1 MLVKDRFYIAGQ
13 WQEPKGSDA
22 TEVVNPA
29 TEEPV
34 ARVAM
39 GNREDVDRAV
49 AAARAA
55 FDDWSQTTPEQR
67 AQYLE
72 RIVAGLEARTD
83 EIAQAITSEMGSP
96 CSLVKPTQIGNPLF
110 TFKEAA
116 ELARTYQWETDHG
129 KTHVIREPIGV
140 CALITPWNFPLNQIA
155 GKVAPA
161 LAAGCTMV
169 LKPSEL
175 APLDAFIL
183 AEIIDEAGLP
193 PGVFNLIVGAGPEVG
208 EALAAHP
215 EVDLV
220 SITGSTR
227 AGAAVA
233 TAAAPT
239 IKRVAQELGGKS
251 ANIILPDADFSRA
264 VKGGVRLAMFNSG
277 QACNGPTR
285 MLIPRQHQREIED
298 IVVKA
303 VGGIVVGDPK
313 DDKTYMGPISNRAQY
328 ERVIA
333 FIQRAIDEGARLL
346 IGGPE
351 RPTGLD
357 KGFYVKPTVFTD
369 VRNDML
375 TAREEA
381 FGPVLALIPYES
393 EDEAIAIANDNPYG
407 LSSYVQSGDLEHAK
421 RVGRRIRAG
430 HVELNGARWDQGAPF
445 GGYRRSGNGREH
457 GVNTTADTAN
467 RLAVSSPAWS
477 IEPLLYRR
485 MQDIKINVHLIVL
498 KGVSPKMGRVTH
510 SGSSGR
516 PAVGEWFGCPDQGI
530 PRGRTVLPVLRKSME
545 FRRA

>member
-1 MLVKDRFYIAGQ
+1 MLVRDRFYIAGQ
-13 WQEPKGSDA
+13 WQQPAGTA
-22 TEVVNPA
+22 TAEVINPA
-29 TEEPV
+29 TEEAV
-34 ARVAM
+34 AKVAM
-39 GNREDVDRAV
+39 GDTTDVERAL

-55 FDDWSQTTPEQR
+55 FAGWSQTPPAQR
-67 AQYLE
+67 AEYLD
-72 RIVAGLEARTD
+72 RIAAGIEARTAELAD
-83 EIAQAITSEMGSP
+83 AITAEMGSP

-116 ELARTYQWETDHG
+116 ELARTYSFEADHG
-129 KTHVIREPIGV
+129 KTHVIREAIGV

-183 AEIIDEAGLP
+183 AEIIHDAGLP
-193 PGVFNLIVGAGPEVG
+193 SGVFNLIVGAGPTVG
-208 EALAAHP
+208 EALARHP
-215 EVDLV
+215 EVDMV

-233 TAAAPT
+233 IAAAPT
-239 IKRVAQELGGKS
+239 IKRVGQELGGKS
-251 ANIILPDADFSRA
+251 ANIILPDADFGRA

-285 MLIPRQHQREIED
+285 MLIPRQHQAEIED

-303 VGGIVVGDPK
+303 VESIVVGNPG
-313 DDKTYMGPISNRAQY
+313 DDKTYMGPIANRAQY

-333 FIQRAIDEGARLL
+333 FIQRAVAEGARLL

-351 RPTGLD
+351 RPAGLD

-369 VRNDML
+369 IRNDML

-381 FGPVLALIPYES
+381 FGPVLALIPYDT
-393 EDEAIAIANDNPYG
+393 EDDAVAIANDNPYG
-407 LSSYVQSGDLEHAK
+407 LSSYIQSSDLEHAK

-445 GGYRRSGNGREH
+445 GGYRMSGNGREH
-457 GVNTTADTAN
+457 GVWGLEEYLETKALLGYNT
-467 RLAVSSPAWS
+467 
-477 IEPLLYRR
+477 
-485 MQDIKINVHLIVL
+485 
-498 KGVSPKMGRVTH
+498 
-510 SGSSGR
+510 
-516 PAVGEWFGCPDQGI
+516 
-530 PRGRTVLPVLRKSME
+530 
-545 FRRA
+545 

>member
-1 MLVKDRFYIAGQ
+1 MLITKDLFYIDGQ
-13 WQEPKGSDA
+13 WQKPQGSDVA
-22 TEVVNPA
+22 EVVNPA

-39 GNREDVDRAV
+39 GNGADVDRAV

-55 FDDWSQTTPEQR
+55 FAGWSQTPPAQR
-67 AQYLE
+67 AEYLD
-72 RIVAGLEARTD
+72 RIAAGIEARTAD
-83 EIAQAITSEMGSP
+83 LADAITAEMGSP

-116 ELARTYQWETDHG
+116 ELARTYQFESDHG
-129 KTHVIREPIGV
+129 KTHVIREAIGV
-140 CALITPWNFPLNQIA
+140 CAMITPWNFPLNQIA

-183 AEIIDEAGLP
+183 AEIVHDAGLP
-193 PGVFNLIVGAGPEVG
+193 AGVFNLIVGAGPTVG

-215 EVDLV
+215 QVDMV

-233 TAAAPT
+233 IAAAPT

-251 ANIILPDADFSRA
+251 ANLILPDADFGRA

-303 VGGIVVGDPK
+303 VEGIVVGNPR
-313 DDKTYMGPISNRAQY
+313 DDKTYMGPIANRAQY

-333 FIQRAIDEGARLL
+333 FIRRAMDEGARLL

-351 RPTGLD
+351 RPEGLD

-381 FGPVLALIPYES
+381 FGPVLALIPYDT
-393 EDEAIAIANDNPYG
+393 EDEAVAIANDNPYG

-445 GGYRRSGNGREH
+445 GGYRMSGNGREH
-457 GVNTTADTAN
+457 GVWG
-467 RLAVSSPAWS
+467 L
-477 IEPLLYRR
+477 E
-485 MQDIKINVHLIVL
+485 
-498 KGVSPKMGRVTH
+498 
-510 SGSSGR
+510 
-516 PAVGEWFGCPDQGI
+516 
-530 PRGRTVLPVLRKSME
+530 E
-545 FRRA
+545 FLETKAMLGYNA

>member
-251 ANIILPDADFSRA
+251 ANLILPDADFSRA

-303 VGGIVVGDPK
+303 VEGIVVGDPK

-457 GVNTTADTAN
+457 GVWGLEEFLEVKA
-467 RLAVSSPAWS
+467 
-477 IEPLLYRR
+477 LLGY
-485 MQDIKINVHLIVL
+485 N
-498 KGVSPKMGRVTH
+498 
-510 SGSSGR
+510 
-516 PAVGEWFGCPDQGI
+516 A
-530 PRGRTVLPVLRKSME
+530 
-545 FRRA
+545 

>member
-1 MLVKDRFYIAGQ
+1 MAMSITKDLFYINGQ
-13 WQEPKGSDA
+13 WQKPLGSDH

-39 GNREDVDRAV
+39 GNSQDVDRAV
-49 AAARAA
+49 AAARGA
-55 FDDWSQTTPEQR
+55 FDAWSQTPPAER
-67 AQYLE
+67 AEYLD
-72 RIVAGLEARTD
+72 RIAAGIEARTAD
-83 EIAQAITSEMGSP
+83 LAEAITAEMGSP

-116 ELARTYQWETDHG
+116 ELARTYSFETDHG
-129 KTHVIREPIGV
+129 KTHVVREPIGV
-140 CALITPWNFPLNQIA
+140 CAMITPWNFPLNQIA

-183 AEIIDEAGLP
+183 AEIVHDAGLP
-193 PGVFNLIVGAGPEVG
+193 AGVFNLIVGAGPTVG

-215 EVDLV
+215 EVDMV

-233 TAAAPT
+233 IAAAPT

-251 ANIILPDADFSRA
+251 ANIILPDADFNRA

-285 MLIPRQHQREIED
+285 MLIPRQHQQEIED
-298 IVVKA
+298 IVIKTVE
-303 VGGIVVGDPK
+303 GIVVGNPQ
-313 DDKTYMGPISNRAQY
+313 DDKTYMGPIANRAQY
-328 ERVIA
+328 ERVLA

-346 IGGPE
+346 IGGAE
-351 RPTGLD
+351 RPAGLD

-381 FGPVLALIPYES
+381 FGPVLALIPYET
-393 EDEAIAIANDNPYG
+393 EDEAVAIANDNPYG
-407 LSSYVQSGDLEHAK
+407 LSSYIQSGDLEHAK
-421 RVGRRIRAG
+421 AVGRRIRAG

-445 GGYRRSGNGREH
+445 GGYRMSGNGREH
-457 GVNTTADTAN
+457 GVWGLEEFLETKA
-467 RLAVSSPAWS
+467 
-477 IEPLLYRR
+477 LLGY
-485 MQDIKINVHLIVL
+485 N
-498 KGVSPKMGRVTH
+498 
-510 SGSSGR
+510 
-516 PAVGEWFGCPDQGI
+516 A
-530 PRGRTVLPVLRKSME
+530 
-545 FRRA
+545 

>member
-285 MLIPRQHQREIED
+285 MLIPRQHQQEIED

-303 VGGIVVGDPK
+303 VEGIVVGDPK

-457 GVNTTADTAN
+457 GVWGLEEFLEVKA
-467 RLAVSSPAWS
+467 
-477 IEPLLYRR
+477 LLGY
-485 MQDIKINVHLIVL
+485 N
-498 KGVSPKMGRVTH
+498 
-510 SGSSGR
+510 
-516 PAVGEWFGCPDQGI
+516 A
-530 PRGRTVLPVLRKSME
+530 
-545 FRRA
+545 

>member
-1 MLVKDRFYIAGQ
+1 MLITKDLFYIDGQ
-13 WQEPKGSDA
+13 WQKPEGSDVA
-22 TEVVNPA
+22 EVVNPA

-39 GNREDVDRAV
+39 GNGADVDRAV

-55 FDDWSQTTPEQR
+55 FDGWSQTPPAQR
-67 AQYLE
+67 AEYLD
-72 RIVAGLEARTD
+72 RIAAGIEARTAD
-83 EIAQAITSEMGSP
+83 LADVITAEMGSP

-116 ELARTYQWETDHG
+116 ELARTYQFESDHG
-129 KTHVIREPIGV
+129 KTHVIREAIGV
-140 CALITPWNFPLNQIA
+140 CAMITPWNFPLNQIA

-183 AEIIDEAGLP
+183 AEIVHDAGLP
-193 PGVFNLIVGAGPEVG
+193 AGVFNLIVGAGPTVG

-215 EVDLV
+215 QVDMV

-233 TAAAPT
+233 IAAAPT

-251 ANIILPDADFSRA
+251 ANLILPDADFGRA

-298 IVVKA
+298 IVIKA
-303 VGGIVVGDPK
+303 VEGIVVGNPK
-313 DDKTYMGPISNRAQY
+313 DDKTYMGPIANRAQY

-333 FIQRAIDEGARLL
+333 FIRRAIDEGVRLL

-351 RPTGLD
+351 RPEGLD

-381 FGPVLALIPYES
+381 FGPVLALIPYDT

-445 GGYRRSGNGREH
+445 GGYRKSGNGREH
-457 GVNTTADTAN
+457 GVWG
-467 RLAVSSPAWS
+467 L
-477 IEPLLYRR
+477 E
-485 MQDIKINVHLIVL
+485 
-498 KGVSPKMGRVTH
+498 
-510 SGSSGR
+510 
-516 PAVGEWFGCPDQGI
+516 
-530 PRGRTVLPVLRKSME
+530 E
-545 FRRA
+545 FLETKAMLGYNA

>member
-251 ANIILPDADFSRA
+251 ANLILPDADFRRA

-457 GVNTTADTAN
+457 GVWGLEEFLEVKA
-467 RLAVSSPAWS
+467 
-477 IEPLLYRR
+477 LLGY
-485 MQDIKINVHLIVL
+485 N
-498 KGVSPKMGRVTH
+498 
-510 SGSSGR
+510 
-516 PAVGEWFGCPDQGI
+516 A
-530 PRGRTVLPVLRKSME
+530 
-545 FRRA
+545 

>member
-13 WQEPKGSDA
+13 WQEPKGRDA

-55 FDDWSQTTPEQR
+55 FDDWSQTAPEQR

-251 ANIILPDADFSRA
+251 ANLILPDADFSRA

-285 MLIPRQHQREIED
+285 MLIPRQHQQEIED

-303 VGGIVVGDPK
+303 VEGIVVGDPK

-457 GVNTTADTAN
+457 GVWGLEEFLEVKA
-467 RLAVSSPAWS
+467 
-477 IEPLLYRR
+477 LLGY
-485 MQDIKINVHLIVL
+485 N
-498 KGVSPKMGRVTH
+498 
-510 SGSSGR
+510 
-516 PAVGEWFGCPDQGI
+516 A
-530 PRGRTVLPVLRKSME
+530 
-545 FRRA
+545 

>member
-13 WQEPKGSDA
+13 WQEPKGRDA

-251 ANIILPDADFSRA
+251 ANLILPDADFSRA

-285 MLIPRQHQREIED
+285 MLIPRQHQQEIED

-303 VGGIVVGDPK
+303 VEGIVVGDPK

-457 GVNTTADTAN
+457 GVWGLEEFLEVKA
-467 RLAVSSPAWS
+467 
-477 IEPLLYRR
+477 LLGY
-485 MQDIKINVHLIVL
+485 N
-498 KGVSPKMGRVTH
+498 
-510 SGSSGR
+510 
-516 PAVGEWFGCPDQGI
+516 A
-530 PRGRTVLPVLRKSME
+530 
-545 FRRA
+545 

>member
-1 MLVKDRFYIAGQ
+1 MLITKDLFYIDGQ
-13 WQEPKGSDA
+13 WQKPQGSDV
-22 TEVVNPA
+22 TKVVNPA

-39 GNREDVDRAV
+39 GNGADVDRAV

-55 FDDWSQTTPEQR
+55 FEGWSQTPPAQR
-67 AQYLE
+67 AQYLD
-72 RIVAGLEARTD
+72 RISAGIEARTAELAD
-83 EIAQAITSEMGSP
+83 AITAEMGSP

-116 ELARTYQWETDHG
+116 ELARTYHFESDHG

-140 CALITPWNFPLNQIA
+140 CAMITPWNFPLNQIA

-183 AEIIDEAGLP
+183 AEIVHDAGLP
-193 PGVFNLIVGAGPEVG
+193 PGVFNLIVGAGPTVG

-215 EVDLV
+215 QVDMV

-233 TAAAPT
+233 IAAAPT

-251 ANIILPDADFSRA
+251 ANLILPDADFGRA
-264 VKGGVRLAMFNSG
+264 VKAGVRLAMFNSG

-303 VGGIVVGDPK
+303 VEGIVVGDPR
-313 DDKTYMGPISNRAQY
+313 DDKTYMGPIANRAQY
-328 ERVIA
+328 ERVLA
-333 FIQRAIDEGARLL
+333 FIRRAIDEGARLL

-351 RPTGLD
+351 RPEGLD

-381 FGPVLALIPYES
+381 FGPVLALIPYDT

-445 GGYRRSGNGREH
+445 GGYRMSGNGREH
-457 GVNTTADTAN
+457 GVWG
-467 RLAVSSPAWS
+467 L
-477 IEPLLYRR
+477 EEFLE
-485 MQDIKINVHLIVL
+485 IKAMLGYN
-498 KGVSPKMGRVTH
+498 P
-510 SGSSGR
+510 
-516 PAVGEWFGCPDQGI
+516 
-530 PRGRTVLPVLRKSME
+530 
-545 FRRA
+545 

>member
-1 MLVKDRFYIAGQ
+1 MLIRDKFYIAGQ
-13 WQEPKGSDA
+13 WQRPAGTA
-22 TEVVNPA
+22 TTDVTNPA
-29 TEEPV
+29 TEEVV
-34 ARVAM
+34 AKVAM
-39 GNREDVDRAV
+39 GDTADVERAV

-55 FDDWSQTTPEQR
+55 FAGWSQTPPAQR
-67 AQYLE
+67 AEYLD
-72 RIVAGLEARTD
+72 RIAAGIEARTAELAD
-83 EIAQAITSEMGSP
+83 AITAEMGSP

-116 ELARTYQWETDHG
+116 ELARTYCFEADHG

-140 CALITPWNFPLNQIA
+140 CAMITPWNFPLNQIA

-183 AEIIDEAGLP
+183 AEIIHDAGLP
-193 PGVFNLIVGAGPEVG
+193 AGVFNLIVGAGPTVG
-208 EALAAHP
+208 EALARHP
-215 EVDLV
+215 EVDMV

-233 TAAAPT
+233 IAAAPT
-239 IKRVAQELGGKS
+239 IKRVGQELGGKS
-251 ANIILPDADFSRA
+251 ANIILPDADFGRA

-303 VGGIVVGDPK
+303 VEGIVVGNPK
-313 DDKTYMGPISNRAQY
+313 DDKTYMGPIANRAQY

-333 FIQRAIDEGARLL
+333 FIRRAIDEGARLL

-351 RPTGLD
+351 RPAGLD

-381 FGPVLALIPYES
+381 FGPVLALIPYET
-393 EDEAIAIANDNPYG
+393 EDEAVAIANDNPYG

-445 GGYRRSGNGREH
+445 GGYRMSGNGREH
-457 GVNTTADTAN
+457 GVWGLEEYLETKA
-467 RLAVSSPAWS
+467 
-477 IEPLLYRR
+477 LLGY
-485 MQDIKINVHLIVL
+485 N
-498 KGVSPKMGRVTH
+498 S
-510 SGSSGR
+510 
-516 PAVGEWFGCPDQGI
+516 
-530 PRGRTVLPVLRKSME
+530 
-545 FRRA
+545 

>member
-1 MLVKDRFYIAGQ
+1 VAMSITKDLFYINGQ
-13 WQEPKGSDA
+13 WQKPLGSDH

-39 GNREDVDRAV
+39 GNSQDVDRAV
-49 AAARAA
+49 AAARGA
-55 FDDWSQTTPEQR
+55 FDAWSQTPPAER
-67 AQYLE
+67 AEYLD
-72 RIVAGLEARTD
+72 RIAAGIEARTAD
-83 EIAQAITSEMGSP
+83 LAEAITAEMGSP

-116 ELARTYQWETDHG
+116 ELARTYSFETDHG
-129 KTHVIREPIGV
+129 KTHVVREPIGV
-140 CALITPWNFPLNQIA
+140 CAMITPWNFPLNQIA

-183 AEIIDEAGLP
+183 AEIVHDAGLP
-193 PGVFNLIVGAGPEVG
+193 AGVFNLIVGAGPTVG

-215 EVDLV
+215 EVDMV

-233 TAAAPT
+233 IAAAPT

-251 ANIILPDADFSRA
+251 ANIILPDADFNRA

-285 MLIPRQHQREIED
+285 MLIPRQHQQEIED
-298 IVVKA
+298 IVIKTVE
-303 VGGIVVGDPK
+303 GIVVGNPQ
-313 DDKTYMGPISNRAQY
+313 DDKTYMGPIANRAQY
-328 ERVIA
+328 ERVLA

-346 IGGPE
+346 IGGAE
-351 RPTGLD
+351 RPAGLD

-381 FGPVLALIPYES
+381 FGPVLALIPYET
-393 EDEAIAIANDNPYG
+393 EDEAVAIANDNPYG
-407 LSSYVQSGDLEHAK
+407 LSSYIQSGDLEHAK
-421 RVGRRIRAG
+421 AVGRRIRAG

-445 GGYRRSGNGREH
+445 GGYRMSGNGREH
-457 GVNTTADTAN
+457 GVWGLEEFLETKA
-467 RLAVSSPAWS
+467 
-477 IEPLLYRR
+477 LLGY
-485 MQDIKINVHLIVL
+485 N
-498 KGVSPKMGRVTH
+498 
-510 SGSSGR
+510 
-516 PAVGEWFGCPDQGI
+516 A
-530 PRGRTVLPVLRKSME
+530 
-545 FRRA
+545 

>member
-1 MLVKDRFYIAGQ
+1 MLITKDLFYIDGQ
-13 WQEPKGSDA
+13 WQKPQGSDTTA
-22 TEVVNPA
+22 VVNPA

-39 GNREDVDRAV
+39 GNGADVDRAV

-55 FDDWSQTTPEQR
+55 FEGWSQTPPAQR
-67 AQYLE
+67 AEYLD
-72 RIVAGLEARTD
+72 RIAAGIEARTAELAD
-83 EIAQAITSEMGSP
+83 AITAEMGSP
-96 CSLVKPTQIGNPLF
+96 CALVKPTQIGNPLF

-116 ELARTYQWETDHG
+116 ELARTYHFEADYG

-140 CALITPWNFPLNQIA
+140 CAMITPWNFPLNQIA

-183 AEIIDEAGLP
+183 AEIVHDAGLP
-193 PGVFNLIVGAGPEVG
+193 AGVFNLIVGAGPTVG

-215 EVDLV
+215 QVDMV

-233 TAAAPT
+233 IAAAPT

-251 ANIILPDADFSRA
+251 ANIILPDADFGRA

-298 IVVKA
+298 IVIKA
-303 VGGIVVGDPK
+303 VEGIVVGNPK
-313 DDKTYMGPISNRAQY
+313 DDKTYMGPIANRAQY

-333 FIQRAIDEGARLL
+333 FIRRAIDEGARLL

-351 RPTGLD
+351 RPEGLD

-381 FGPVLALIPYES
+381 FGPVLALIPYDT

-445 GGYRRSGNGREH
+445 GGYRMSGNGREH
-457 GVNTTADTAN
+457 GVWG
-467 RLAVSSPAWS
+467 L
-477 IEPLLYRR
+477 EEFLE
-485 MQDIKINVHLIVL
+485 IKAMLGYN
-498 KGVSPKMGRVTH
+498 
-510 SGSSGR
+510 
-516 PAVGEWFGCPDQGI
+516 A
-530 PRGRTVLPVLRKSME
+530 
-545 FRRA
+545 

>member
-1 MLVKDRFYIAGQ
+1 MLVRDRFYIAGQ
-13 WQEPKGSDA
+13 WQQPQSSEL

-29 TEEPV
+29 SEAPV

-39 GNREDVDRAV
+39 GGGADVDRAV

-55 FDDWSQTTPEQR
+55 FDGWSQTAPAER
-67 AQYLE
+67 ADCLD
-72 RIVAGLEARTD
+72 RIAAGIEART
-83 EIAQAITSEMGSP
+83 EELAAAITAEMGSP
-96 CSLVKPTQIGNPLF
+96 CALVKPTQIGNPLF

-116 ELARTYQWETDHG
+116 QLARTYPFEAEHG
-129 KTHVIREPIGV
+129 KTQVIREAIGV

-183 AEIIDEAGLP
+183 AEIIHDAGLP
-193 PGVFNLIVGAGPEVG
+193 PGVFNLIVGSGPLVG
-208 EALAAHP
+208 EALASHP
-215 EVDLV
+215 EVDMV

-233 TAAAPT
+233 TAAAPS

-285 MLIPRQHQREIED
+285 MLVPRQHLKEIEE
-298 IVVKA
+298 IVVKT
-303 VGGIVVGDPK
+303 VESIVVGDPNE
-313 DDKTYMGPISNRAQY
+313 DSTYMGPIANRAQY

-333 FIQRAIDEGARLL
+333 FIRRAIDEGARLL
-346 IGGPE
+346 CGGPE
-351 RPTGLD
+351 RPEGLA
-357 KGFYVKPTVFTD
+357 KGFYVKPTVFSD
-369 VRNDML
+369 VRNDTL

-381 FGPVLALIPYES
+381 FGPVLALIPYDT
-393 EDEAIAIANDNPYG
+393 EDEAIAMANDNPYG
-407 LSSYVQSGDLEHAK
+407 LSSYVQSGDLEHAR

-457 GVNTTADTAN
+457 GVWGLEEFLETKA
-467 RLAVSSPAWS
+467 
-477 IEPLLYRR
+477 LLGY
-485 MQDIKINVHLIVL
+485 N
-498 KGVSPKMGRVTH
+498 
-510 SGSSGR
+510 
-516 PAVGEWFGCPDQGI
+516 A
-530 PRGRTVLPVLRKSME
+530 
-545 FRRA
+545 

>member
-1 MLVKDRFYIAGQ
+1 MLVRDRFYIAGQ
-13 WQEPKGSDA
+13 WQEPHSSEM

-29 TEEPV
+29 SEVPV

-67 AQYLE
+67 AQYLD
-72 RIVAGLEARTD
+72 RIAAGIEART
-83 EIAQAITSEMGSP
+83 EELAAAITAEMGSP

-116 ELARTYQWETDHG
+116 QLARTYQFESQHG
-129 KTHVIREPIGV
+129 KTQVMREAIGV
-140 CALITPWNFPLNQIA
+140 CAMITPWNFPLNQIA

-183 AEIIDEAGLP
+183 AEIIHDAGLP
-193 PGVFNLIVGAGPEVG
+193 PGVFNLIVGSGPLVG
-208 EALAAHP
+208 EALAGHP
-215 EVDLV
+215 GVDMV

-233 TAAAPT
+233 IAAAPT

-285 MLIPRQHQREIED
+285 MLIPRQHQQEIED
-298 IVVKA
+298 IVIKTVE
-303 VGGIVVGDPK
+303 GIVVGDPNQ
-313 DDKTYMGPISNRAQY
+313 DKTYMGPIANRAQY

-333 FIQRAIDEGARLL
+333 FIRRAIDEGARLL

-351 RPTGLD
+351 RPEGLA

-381 FGPVLALIPYES
+381 FGPVLALIPYAT
-393 EDEAIAIANDNPYG
+393 EDEAIAMANDNPYG
-407 LSSYVQSGDLEHAK
+407 LSSYVQSGDLEHAR

-445 GGYRRSGNGREH
+445 GGYRMSGNGREH
-457 GVNTTADTAN
+457 GVWGLEEFLETKA
-467 RLAVSSPAWS
+467 
-477 IEPLLYRR
+477 LLGY
-485 MQDIKINVHLIVL
+485 H
-498 KGVSPKMGRVTH
+498 
-510 SGSSGR
+510 
-516 PAVGEWFGCPDQGI
+516 A
-530 PRGRTVLPVLRKSME
+530 
-545 FRRA
+545 

>member
-1 MLVKDRFYIAGQ
+1 MLITKDLFYIDGQ
-13 WQEPKGSDA
+13 WQKPQGSDVA
-22 TEVVNPA
+22 EVVNPA
-29 TEEPV
+29 TEELV

-39 GNREDVDRAV
+39 GNGADVDRAV

-55 FDDWSQTTPEQR
+55 FAGWSQTPPAQR
-67 AQYLE
+67 AEYLD
-72 RIVAGLEARTD
+72 RIAAGIEARTAD
-83 EIAQAITSEMGSP
+83 LADAITAEMGSP

-116 ELARTYQWETDHG
+116 ELARTYQFESDHG
-129 KTHVIREPIGV
+129 KTHVIREAIGV
-140 CALITPWNFPLNQIA
+140 CAMITPWNFPLNQIA

-183 AEIIDEAGLP
+183 AEIVHDAGLP
-193 PGVFNLIVGAGPEVG
+193 AGVFNLIVGAGPTVG

-215 EVDLV
+215 QVDMV

-233 TAAAPT
+233 IAAAPT

-251 ANIILPDADFSRA
+251 ANLILPDADFGRA

-303 VGGIVVGDPK
+303 VEGIVVGNPR
-313 DDKTYMGPISNRAQY
+313 DDKTYMGPIANRAQY

-333 FIQRAIDEGARLL
+333 FIRRAMDEGARLL

-351 RPTGLD
+351 RPEGLD

-381 FGPVLALIPYES
+381 FGPVLALIPYDT
-393 EDEAIAIANDNPYG
+393 EDEAVAIANDNPYG

-445 GGYRRSGNGREH
+445 GGYRMSGNGREH
-457 GVNTTADTAN
+457 GVWG
-467 RLAVSSPAWS
+467 L
-477 IEPLLYRR
+477 E
-485 MQDIKINVHLIVL
+485 
-498 KGVSPKMGRVTH
+498 
-510 SGSSGR
+510 
-516 PAVGEWFGCPDQGI
+516 
-530 PRGRTVLPVLRKSME
+530 E
-545 FRRA
+545 FLETKAMLGYNA

>member
-169 LKPSEL
+169 RKPSEL

-457 GVNTTADTAN
+457 GVWGLEEFLEVKA
-467 RLAVSSPAWS
+467 
-477 IEPLLYRR
+477 LLGY
-485 MQDIKINVHLIVL
+485 N
-498 KGVSPKMGRVTH
+498 
-510 SGSSGR
+510 
-516 PAVGEWFGCPDQGI
+516 A
-530 PRGRTVLPVLRKSME
+530 
-545 FRRA
+545 